1 MALIGAT
8 NNHSTITALV
18 VIGYST
24 GDQKHSISGSADQK
38 QRLDNTTKRPAMI
51 TKEEE
56 ATTVDIDG

>member
-8 NNHSTITALV
+8 NNHSRITALV

-24 GDQKHSISGSADQK
+24 RDQKHSISGLADQK